1 MNHMPTLRVVRIL
14 ETVAANNGEL
24 TMSDIA
30 RRTAIPPSTILPILQ
45 TLTGAQFL
53 RFDART
59 MRYYVGLKT
68 FLSGAVF
75 AKSSTYGGINAIVD
89 SIAKESGE
97 TAHFG
102 LLEGGD
108 VLYVIKAESQQHIR
122 MYSEIGRRLPA
133 YATAVG
139 KALLGYHSRAEL
151 ALLYPD
157 GLKALTEHTITDF
170 DHLAAQLAVVK
181 QGGFAYEWEES
192 NPGISCIAR
201 PLVHDGKI
209 VAAFSIVIPT
219 FRSTDEL
226 KAKAERIL
234 IEASRSAETLLPFAD
249 LVSIG

>member
-139 KALLGYHSRAEL
+139 KALLGYHSRTEL
-151 ALLYPD
+151 EQLYPD
-157 GLKALTEHTITDF
+157 GLKPLTEHTITDF

-192 NPGISCIAR
+192 NPGICCIAK
-201 PLVHDGKI
+201 PLVHGGKV

-219 FRSTDEL
+219 FRYTDEL
-226 KAKAERIL
+226 KAKAEQIL
-234 IEASRSAETLLPFAD
+234 TEASRLAEALLPFAD
-249 LVSIG
+249 LVTIG

>member
-1 MNHMPTLRVVRIL
+1 MNHKPTLRVVKIL
-14 ETVAANNGEL
+14 EEVAANNGEL

-30 RRTAIPPSTILPILQ
+30 RRTSIPPSTIMPILQ
-45 TLTGAQFL
+45 TLTGVQFL
-53 RFDART
+53 RLDART

-75 AKSSTYGGINAIVD
+75 AKNSTYGGINAIVD

-139 KALLGYHSRAEL
+139 KALLAYHSRGDLER
-151 ALLYPD
+151 LYPD
-157 GLKALTEHTITDF
+157 GLKALTEHTVTDF
-170 DHLAAQLAVVK
+170 DQLHAQLTVVK
-181 QGGFAYEWEES
+181 EGGFAYEWEES
-192 NPGISCIAR
+192 NPGISCLAK
-201 PLVHDGKI
+201 PLVHGGAV

-219 FRSTDEL
+219 FRYTEEL
-226 KAKAERIL
+226 KAKAEQIL
-234 IEASRSAETLLPFAD
+234 TEASRLAEALLPFAD
-249 LVSIG
+249 LVNIG